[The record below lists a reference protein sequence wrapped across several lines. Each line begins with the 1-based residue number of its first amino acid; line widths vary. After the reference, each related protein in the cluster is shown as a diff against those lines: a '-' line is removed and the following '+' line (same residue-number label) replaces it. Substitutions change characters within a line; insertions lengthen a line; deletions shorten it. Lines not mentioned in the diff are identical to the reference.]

1 MTELTIKIDGSP
13 SIIIANLGGDFWVG
27 TKSVFNKNPKI
38 NRTEADIEYNHGH
51 APGLVEKLQYALKYC
66 RDLGI
71 DGVVQGDFLYT
82 RPDLRRAAIQGN
94 RMIVFTPNTITYA
107 VPEGTPLGERVA
119 ASQMGIVFHTYYTG
133 VDLQNMTA
141 HFGYSCKGLRPST
154 QVFYMDATLPNLTSQ
169 FNFTGEEQTTINYAL
184 KLSKEIAA
192 NRDAVAFLTMVAASP
207 DWSLVVSTYNNSIIR
222 SGKSI
227 TSAQEAVAGLR
238 EWIAGYWDKKVASV
252 KTSPAKQRHSDSAVR
267 MMKTLSEYQAGAM
280 LAYRG
285 YIALAQAK
293 MVLLKHLNS
302 LNNLGTFL
310 QKNGELIPTN
320 PEGFVAIEDSGKV
333 VKFVDRFTFSAANF
347 QNKG

>member
-13 SIIIANLGGDFWVG
+13 SIIIGDKGGDFWVG
-27 TKSVFNKNPKI
+27 TKSVFNKDPKI
-38 NRTEADIEYNHGH
+38 NRTDADIERNHGH
-51 APGLVEKLQYALKYC
+51 SPGLVEKLQYALKYC
-66 RDLGI
+66 RNLGI
-71 DGVVQGDFLYT
+71 DGIVQGDFLYT
-82 RPDLRRAAIQGN
+82 KPDLSRTTIQGN

-107 VPEGTPLGERVA
+107 VPTATPLGQRVA

-133 VDLQNMTA
+133 TDLQNMTA

-154 QVFYMDATLPNLTSQ
+154 QVFYMDATLPDLTSK
-169 FNFTGEEQTTINYAL
+169 FDLTGEEETIINYAL

-192 NRDAVAFLTMVAASP
+192 NRDASAFLAMVSSDD
-207 DWSLVVSTYNNSIIR
+207 DWGVVVSTYNNSVVR
-222 SGKSI
+222 SGK
-227 TSAQEAVAGLR
+227 TPASAQEAVAGLR
-238 EWIAGYWDKKVASV
+238 EWIAGYWDRKVASV
-252 KTSPAKQRHSDSAVR
+252 STPAAKQRYADLAVW

-320 PEGFVAIEDSGKV
+320 PEGFVAIEDTGKV
-333 VKFVDRFTFSAANF
+333 VKFVDRLTFSAANF